1 MIETRETR
9 TKKKRTWVQ
18 VTPAVASL
26 EPEPERVVG
35 RDLSENIKST
45 TGASSVQKTKISAE
59 SAQNTN
65 TGNAKDTAPEPA
77 DRLTALQGILE
88 SGQRETNA
96 RIDKIFCYLT
106 RESKDKDAVIARL
119 KGIEE
124 NYHKLQEEEQKKE
137 KDYLR
142 LLDKKHIYKSIS
154 IVSTVLFFMA
164 TAISIL
170 TT

>member
-65 TGNAKDTAPEPA
+65 IESGKDTAPEPA
-77 DRLTALQGILE
+77 DRLMALQGILE

-96 RIDKIFCYLT
+96 RLDKVFNYLA

-119 KGIEE
+119 KEVE
-124 NYHKLQEEEQKKE
+124 KSYHALQEEDQKKE

-154 IVSTVLFFMA
+154 IVSTALFFLA
-164 TAISIL
+164 TAVSIL

>member
-18 VTPAVASL
+18 VTPELPQVV
-26 EPEPERVVG
+26 EPERVVG
-35 RDLSENIKST
+35 RDMSESLKST
-45 TGASSVQKTKISAE
+45 TPASFAPKTKTSAE

-65 TGNAKDTAPEPA
+65 IESGKDTAPEPA

-96 RIDKIFCYLT
+96 RIDKVFNYLA
-106 RESKDKDAVIARL
+106 RESKDKDAVIDRL